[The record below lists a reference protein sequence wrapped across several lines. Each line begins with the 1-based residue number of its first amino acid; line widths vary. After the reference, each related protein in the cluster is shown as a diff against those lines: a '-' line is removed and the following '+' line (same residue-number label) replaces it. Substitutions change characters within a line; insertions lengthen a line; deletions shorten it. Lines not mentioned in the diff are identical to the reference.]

1 MDTQKGNDHGEVKEV
16 GNRKVSM
23 SEVGLRFLAFSL
35 TLVAAVL
42 VGVDK
47 QTKIVA
53 IPVVSTLPP
62 LNVPV
67 TAKYHYFSAFVYFVV
82 VNAVACAYA
91 LISLVLTLASKK
103 GGSKG
108 GLALMIT
115 TLDLVMLALLSSAS
129 GATGGV
135 GLIGIRGNSHVQ
147 WKKVCNVFEKFCHQ
161 MLAGLILSVL
171 GSAIFLLLLVISAR
185 KLQKKHY

>member
-1 MDTQKGNDHGEVKEV
+1 
-16 GNRKVSM
+16 M

-42 VGVDK
+42 IGVDK

-62 LNVPV
+62 LNVPL
-67 TAKYHYFSAFVYFVV
+67 TAKYFVV
-82 VNAVACAYA
+82 VNAIACAYA
-91 LISLVLTLASKK
+91 IISLVLTLASK
-103 GGSKG
+103 GGNKG

-115 TLDLVMLALLSSAS
+115 TLDLVILALLSSAN
-129 GATGGV
+129 GATGGI

-147 WKKVCNVFEKFCHQ
+147 WNKVCNVFDKFCHQ
-161 MLAGLILSVL
+161 MLAGLVLSVL

-185 KLQKKHY
+185 KLQKTHY

>member
-1 MDTQKGNDHGEVKEV
+1 MMDTQNGNHGEVMKEV
-16 GNRKVSM
+16 GKRKVSM

-53 IPVVSTLPP
+53 IPL
-62 LNVPV
+62 
-67 TAKYHYFSAFVYFVV
+67 TAKFHYFSAFVYFVV
-82 VNAVACAYA
+82 VNAIACAYA
-91 LISLVLTLASKK
+91 IISLVLTLASNK
-103 GGSKG
+103 GGNKG
-108 GLALMIT
+108 CLALMIT

-129 GATGGV
+129 GATGGI

-147 WKKVCNVFEKFCHQ
+147 WKKVCNVFDKFCHQ
-161 MLAGLILSVL
+161 LLAGFVLSVL